1 MSTSYKKIII
11 IGAPRSGTNML
22 RDLLCNIDGVG
33 TWPCDEINYIWK
45 HGNIGSLTDE
55 LSPVMAT
62 TSVIKYIRNQFNK
75 FAHKEK
81 LGFVV
86 EKTCANSLRVDF
98 VHKVFPEA
106 KFIFIVRDGIDA
118 VGSSS
123 FRLTENLFKYI
134 PYIINKIK
142 YIPFTDLPYYS
153 IRYFINMVNKIM
165 SKEKKLAFWGPQFI
179 GIDKANKQYSLEEVC
194 ALQWKKCVDLS
205 EDALSKMND
214 DKVIRTSYESIV
226 LNPELELSRILTSLN
241 IPFLMNDLKN
251 ATHGV
256 TSNNIGKGRKTLSI
270 KKLNLVSKILSITLK
285 KYGY

>member
-22 RDLLCNIDGVG
+22 RNLLCNFDGVG

-55 LSPVMAT
+55 LSPAMAT

-106 KFIFIVRDGIDA
+106 KFIFIVRDGIDV

-123 FRLTENLFKYI
+123 LRWTANLDI
-134 PYIINKIK
+134 PYIIKKIK
-142 YIPFTDLPYYS
+142 YIPFTDLHYYS
-153 IRYFINMVNKIM
+153 IRYFINRVNKIR
-165 SKEKKLAFWGPQFI
+165 SKEKKLSFWGPQFI
-179 GIDKANKQYSLEEVC
+179 GIDKSNKQYSLEEVC

-251 ATHGV
+251 ATHGL

-270 KKLNLVSKILSITLK
+270 KKFNLVSKILSITLK

>member
-86 EKTCANSLRVDF
+86 EKTCDIKDKNKTTNRGT
-98 VHKVFPEA
+98 EA
-106 KFIFIVRDGIDA
+106 
-118 VGSSS
+118 
-123 FRLTENLFKYI
+123 
-134 PYIINKIK
+134 
-142 YIPFTDLPYYS
+142 
-153 IRYFINMVNKIM
+153 
-165 SKEKKLAFWGPQFI
+165 
-179 GIDKANKQYSLEEVC
+179 
-194 ALQWKKCVDLS
+194 
-205 EDALSKMND
+205 
-214 DKVIRTSYESIV
+214 RTSPIPPSMRQRSPAPSCPRPQYTPTTTE
-226 LNPELELSRILTSLN
+226 ELPHPPAMYTSEPGRAAKMTCTAGTQKLRCQDHLRERIQPRREEQPRRLAPLHGR
-241 IPFLMNDLKN
+241 
-251 ATHGV
+251 AHTHGQ
-256 TSNNIGKGRKTLSI
+256 TIRSSHGFQLLRQKPRFRTIRRLYLGNGNSIGPNNQLHHRTRL
-270 KKLNLVSKILSITLK
+270 L
-285 KYGY
+285 